1 VGTLEPDEKDPSMNS
16 LYLVVVLG
24 ITLWLTIVFEAL
36 VGLRIVSFKGAL
48 HAKVHRWIAY
58 AIIVGGV
65 VHGAL
70 AFGSLVLGW
79 F

>member
-1 VGTLEPDEKDPSMNS
+1 MNS
-16 LYLVVVLG
+16 LYLVIVLG

-36 VGLRIVSFKGAL
+36 VGLRIVRFKGAL
-48 HAKVHRWIAY
+48 HSKVHRWIAY
-58 AIIVGGV
+58 AIIAAGI
-65 VHGAL
+65 VHGAF